1 MESQPAVSEKLVLC
15 IDDMPELITLVGLI
29 LKRVGI
35 KVIGASD
42 GLEGLAKAREVKPDL
57 VLLDLMLPRMNGWE
71 VFWQM
76 QADEQLKRIPVIIIS
91 VRSEI
96 MDRRLALES
105 AEADGYLT
113 KPFAIQDLLTN
124 VERALGQA
132 A

>member
-1 MESQPAVSEKLVLC
+1 MEQPFPSEKLVLC
-15 IDDMPELITLVGLI
+15 IDDMPELITLVSLI
-29 LKRVGI
+29 LKRIGI
-35 KVIGASD
+35 KVIGAND

-76 QADEQLKRIPVIIIS
+76 QADEQLKNIPVIIIS

-105 AEADGYLT
+105 AQANGYLT
-113 KPFAIQDLLTN
+113 KPFAIQDLLVN
-124 VERALGQA
+124 VERALAQA

>member
-1 MESQPAVSEKLVLC
+1 MESQPSISEKLVLC

-42 GLEGLAKAREVKPDL
+42 GQEGLAKAREVKPDL

-76 QADEQLKRIPVIIIS
+76 QADEQLKKIPVIIIS

>member
-1 MESQPAVSEKLVLC
+1 MESQPSISEKLVLC

-42 GLEGLAKAREVKPDL
+42 GQEGLAKAREVKPDL

-76 QADEQLKRIPVIIIS
+76 QADEQLKKIPVIIIS
-91 VRSEI
+91 VRAEI